1 MKTKNAF
8 LAAVLLA
15 APVLAPAQAQD
26 SSATRNRDCAKT
38 GDCQELADI
47 IRLYSVRTG
56 KKFIIDPRVR
66 AMGGITGVEVDKL
79 TYEQL
84 IALAGVHQ
92 FVAIPQGDVTIVIPE
107 TNARQQATPVY
118 YDTKFTAFDDEW
130 VTLLLTGKNACA
142 AYLVPILRPLMP
154 QAAHLAANP
163 QSNQM
168 IVTDRAVN
176 ARRIAQLFYKLDEA
190 SPDGRRCP
198 DADAN
203 MSKEW
208 GKEPPPKK

>member
-1 MKTKNAF
+1 MKIKYAL
-8 LAAVLLA
+8 LAAVLLVMPA
-15 APVLAPAQAQD
+15 LAPAQESNVTRSAQ
-26 SSATRNRDCAKT
+26 CAKS
-38 GDCQELADI
+38 GDCLELADI
-47 IRLYSVRTG
+47 IRQFSARTG

-66 AMGGITGVEVDKL
+66 AMGGITGVDVDKI

-92 FVAIPQGDVTIVIPE
+92 FVVIPQGDLTIVVPDAS
-107 TNARQQATPVY
+107 ARQQPTPVY
-118 YDTKFTAFDDEW
+118 YDTKFTALDDEW
-130 VTLLLTGKNACA
+130 VTLLLTGKNACT

-163 QSNQM
+163 QSNQ
-168 IVTDRAVN
+168 IVVSDRAVN

-190 SPDGRRCP
+190 SPSGRRCP